1 MQAEFKPWSFP
12 NHGTD
17 KPGHLRDVKDILRNR
32 HTTGRRTSGKKL
44 YDGEYVA
51 ESDLCERAKR
61 LVNKGLNVNI
71 EKDSESMFSEEA
83 LQVKKEKLDQETNA
97 MQEKLDSKKRPAD
110 DSSESEDDVPLSK
123 RRALKAVRSPAARVA
138 AA

>member
-12 NHGTD
+12 DHGSD

-32 HTTGRRTSGKKL
+32 HTTGRRTSGKKI
-44 YDGEYVA
+44 YAGEYVA

-61 LVNKGLNVNI
+61 LVNKGLHVKI
-71 EKDSESMFSEEA
+71 EKDADSMFSEEV
-83 LQVKKEKLDQETNA
+83 LQVK
-97 MQEKLDSKKRPAD
+97 QEKLVQEINAMEKPDRKKPPAD
-110 DSSESEDDVPLSK
+110 DSSDSDDDVPLCQRK
-123 RRALKAVRSPAARVA
+123 GLKVRSPAARVA